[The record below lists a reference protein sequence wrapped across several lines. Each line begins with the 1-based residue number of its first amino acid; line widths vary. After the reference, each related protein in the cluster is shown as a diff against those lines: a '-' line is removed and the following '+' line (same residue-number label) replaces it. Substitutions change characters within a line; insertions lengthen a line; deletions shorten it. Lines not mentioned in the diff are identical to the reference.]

1 MKAILDTNVV
11 LDVLLDRKPFIEPA
25 SKIFALAEQSA
36 IEGFLCATTVTT
48 VNYLLRDSLSTAK
61 AKETL
66 WKLLN
71 LFEVAVVN
79 RPVIERALRSE
90 ITDFEDAVLEE
101 SGHVAGAEC
110 IVSRNTKDFRRA
122 SLKVFDPIE
131 FLSQLGK

>member
-11 LDVLLDRKPFIEPA
+11 LDVLLDRKPFVEPA

-66 WKLLN
+66 WRLLN

-79 RPVIERALRSE
+79 RPVIERALRSK
-90 ITDFEDAVLEE
+90 ITDFEDAVLGK
-101 SGHVAGAEC
+101 SGHIAGAEC